1 MTLSMLMVSDNLHSV
16 TAEVGD
22 ICGFYVAILQLF
34 SMKKKKKKVEGLNIN
49 ISTILSML
57 W

>member
-34 SMKKKKKKVEGLNIN
+34 SMKKKRKKLKVL
-49 ISTILSML
+49 T
-57 W
+57 